1 MFPPA
6 IMNIIRRNATATLAL
21 ALITALSG
29 SVHAQDLKG
38 NVGNVEEFRYSWR
51 LRGGVRF
58 LAGLMFPT
66 NGVGNLRN
74 TYSDK
79 LHSELVITAPN
90 GRQGGFYE
98 YESDIDGTGKTLMTS
113 HGYAWGKKSR
123 NERTVFDYVKGQARI
138 RKETPDEVE
147 NRVKKLPESDDFRD
161 ILTAIH
167 FLRQNANTLNKPV
180 QTNVYSDG
188 KEYPVVFK
196 PGTRKMF
203 TIEGKPT
210 AARAFEIVDA
220 PGGKKWPGGV
230 TVWLSTDERR
240 MPVRIE
246 IRQSVATLQLDL
258 QKVESSPMTAR
269 FDASGIVA
277 R

>member
-1 MFPPA
+1 MT
-6 IMNIIRRNATATLAL
+6 NIIRSIGKAAGVLAIVV
-21 ALITALSG
+21 AVSG
-29 SVHAQDLKG
+29 SAQAEDLKC
-38 NVGNVEEFRYSWR
+38 NNIGNVEEFRYSWR

-66 NGVGNLRN
+66 SGVGNLRN

-79 LHSELVITAPN
+79 VHSELLITAPN

-98 YESDIDGTGKTLMTS
+98 YESDIDREGRTLMTS

-123 NERTVFDYVKGQARI
+123 NEQTVFDYVKGQARI
-138 RKETPDEVE
+138 RKQTPEEVE
-147 NRVKKLPESDDFRD
+147 NRVKKLPDADEFRD

-167 FLRQNANTLNKPV
+167 FLRQNAGTMNAPV
-180 QTNVYSDG
+180 QTTVYSDG

-196 PGTRKMF
+196 PGARKAF
-203 TIEGKPT
+203 TIEGKQT

-230 TVWLSTDERR
+230 TVWLSSDDRR
-240 MPVRIE
+240 LPVRIE
-246 IRQSVATLQLDL
+246 IQQSIAAMQLDL
-258 QKVESSPMTAR
+258 QKVESCSTMVAR
-269 FDASGIVA
+269 FDGNGSVA
-277 R
+277 AR